1 MNKEKNSTFSGY
13 LLKQARVKKRLRF
26 KKLSTELKISER
38 YLVALE
44 EDDFNIMPE
53 PTYVRGYIRA
63 YAKKLNIEPD
73 EILAGYSLYLRAI
86 RKKKEKSEKR
96 KVKTSRLSFSPA
108 ITVIISFIFITLFT
122 GYFIYFRTSEENISG
137 LDRQETSF
145 IDDKIVDEYLSSPSN
160 SFAGELMELAYKEEL
175 GIQSENF
182 STMNVIEEEQE
193 VKLNK
198 LKIAFSNDCWVE
210 IRDNERVLEYK
221 LADAGSSISFEGSSP
236 YKILVGNANYAELFF
251 NGKKIDLK
259 KNANMV
265 NNVSCVVLPS
275 GTCSEFSLPE

>member
-1 MNKEKNSTFSGY
+1 MNKKKNSTFSGY

-38 YLVALE
+38 YLIALE
-44 EDDFNIMPE
+44 EDDFSIMPE
-53 PTYVRGYIRA
+53 PTYVRGYIRV

-73 EILAGYSLYLRAI
+73 EILAGYSLYLRSI